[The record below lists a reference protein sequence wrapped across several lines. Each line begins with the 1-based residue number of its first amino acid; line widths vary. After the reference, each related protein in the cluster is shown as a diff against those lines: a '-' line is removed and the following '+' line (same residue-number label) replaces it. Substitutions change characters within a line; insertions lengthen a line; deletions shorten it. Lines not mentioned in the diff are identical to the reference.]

1 MRVFSSNLESNV
13 VNSIMDASNVN
24 FGSITTDIIFDMDDI
39 TELEQL
45 LSDLGTSLTN
55 MDTGPLNAER
65 MTEAFIV

>member
-24 FGSITTDIIFDMDDI
+24 FGSITTDIMFDMDDI

>member
-1 MRVFSSNLESNV
+1 MFSSNLESNV

-24 FGSITTDIIFDMDDI
+24 FGSITTDIMFDMDDI